1 MPDQSSEDTLL
12 LVDPDL
18 DFLDWSTKHLSAKN
32 LRVLRCDNAAN
43 AVKVIEKTPVSVVVA
58 AMELEPFDGMEL
70 LGRILQQSPQTLV
83 ILTAGF
89 PTTGQ
94 IIEATQRGAHDVLRK
109 ESLAFELRP
118 VVESALQTQDDRRSA
133 GQPDA
138 EMPKH
143 DGRVKM
149 IGISRALQEV
159 FKLVGRVARS
169 DAPVLI
175 AGESGTGKELVA
187 KAVHEYSPRRQKEM
201 ITINCGAIP
210 ENLLESELFGHEKGS
225 FTGAIARRAGR
236 FEQADGGTLFLDE
249 IGDMP
254 LSIQVKL
261 LRVLQDGSFSRVG
274 ANETLTTDVRIV
286 AATHKNLTD
295 EVAAGRFR
303 EDLYYRL
310 NVVEIKIPALRE
322 RMEDIPLLAE
332 YFLQR
337 ITRKNGMARIRISA
351 EAITTLQSHHWPG
364 NVRELENTIAR
375 ACALASSQILLPAD
389 IPLASAPRKSAAG
402 LHGGARPVDQ
412 RRPFRRGSPRMA
424 ERRNRR
430 PDSRTRGRRSQGSL
444 QHAQPADRGFTQT
457 ACPTRSDMLHIVEHP
472 LIADELTR
480 LRDPACPSPEFRQR
494 VRRIASLM
502 VPAGHREFR
511 NHGRAVQ
518 HAAGNHRGGEID
530 PWCHPGADFARR
542 IGISRWISR
551 PDPPRVRRPHRPGAE

>member
-1 MPDQSSEDTLL
+1 VAAGTVRGIFIVFSGVSLFHFRPHPAMAEVSTEDTLL

-18 DFLDWSTKHLSAKN
+18 DFLEWATKHLAANN
-32 LRVLRCDNAAN
+32 LRILRCDNAQN
-43 AVKVIEKTPVSVVVA
+43 ALKVVEKTRVGVVVA
-58 AMELEPFDGMEL
+58 AMEMEPFDGMEF
-70 LGRILQQSPQTLV
+70 LGRVMQQSPQTLV

-118 VVESALQTQDDRRSA
+118 VVESALQTQEERRSA
-133 GQPDA
+133 DQSPA
-138 EMPKH
+138 ELPKH

-149 IGISRALQEV
+149 IGVSRALQEV

-187 KAVHEYSPRRQKEM
+187 KAVHEYSMRRQKEM

-254 LSIQVKL
+254 LTIQVKL

-274 ANETLTTDVRIV
+274 SNETITTDVRII
-286 AATHKNLTD
+286 AATHKNLSE

-310 NVVEIKIPALRE
+310 NVVEIRIPPLRE
-322 RMEDIPLLAE
+322 RLEDIPLLAE
-332 YFLQR
+332 FFLQR
-337 ITRKNGMARIRISA
+337 ITKKNGMARIRLSA
-351 EAITTLQSHHWPG
+351 EAINALQSHTWPG

-375 ACALASSQILLPAD
+375 ACALASSSILLPAD
-389 IPLASAPRKSAAG
+389 IPLASAPGKSPALISGAIDQLINLAPAGEELLSWASREIAGRVVERADGDLKEASVTLNLSAAD
-402 LHGGARPVDQ
+402 LRKLLAR
-412 RRPFRRGSPRMA
+412 
-424 ERRNRR
+424 
-430 PDSRTRGRRSQGSL
+430 
-444 QHAQPADRGFTQT
+444 
-457 ACPTRSDMLHIVEHP
+457 
-472 LIADELTR
+472 
-480 LRDPACPSPEFRQR
+480 
-494 VRRIASLM
+494 
-502 VPAGHREFR
+502 
-511 NHGRAVQ
+511 
-518 HAAGNHRGGEID
+518 
-530 PWCHPGADFARR
+530 
-542 IGISRWISR
+542 
-551 PDPPRVRRPHRPGAE
+551 

>member
-1 MPDQSSEDTLL
+1 MSETAQEDTLL

-18 DFLDWSTKHLSAKN
+18 DFLDWATKHLFAKN
-32 LRVLRCDNAAN
+32 LKILRCDNAAN
-43 AVKVIEKTPVSVVVA
+43 AVKVVEKTPVGVVVA

-70 LGRILQQSPQTLV
+70 LGRILQHSPNTMI

-89 PTTGQ
+89 PSTGQ

-109 ESLAFELRP
+109 ESLPFELRT
-118 VVESALQTQDDRRSA
+118 VVESALQMREERRSA
-133 GQPDA
+133 GKPAA
-138 EMPKH
+138 ELPKN

-149 IGISRALQEV
+149 IGISRALQGV
-159 FKLVGRVARS
+159 FKMVGRVARS

-187 KAVHEYSPRRQKEM
+187 KAVHEYSPRHHKEM

-274 ANETLTTDVRIV
+274 SNENLTTDVRII
-286 AATHKNLTD
+286 AATHKNLTE

-310 NVVEIKIPALRE
+310 NVVEIRIPALRE
-322 RMEDIPLLAE
+322 RLEDIPLLAE
-332 YFLQR
+332 FFLQR
-337 ITRKNGMARIRISA
+337 ITRKNGMARIRLTA
-351 EAITTLQSHHWPG
+351 EGVNLLQSHTWPG

-375 ACALASSQILLPAD
+375 ACALATSNILLPAD
-389 IPLASAPRKSAAG
+389 IPLSSIPGKSPALLGNAIDQLINLAPTDDKLLAWANREIAG
-402 LHGGARPVDQ
+402 R
-412 RRPFRRGSPRMA
+412 
-424 ERRNRR
+424 
-430 PDSRTRGRRSQGSL
+430 
-444 QHAQPADRGFTQT
+444 
-457 ACPTRSDMLHIVEHP
+457 IVER
-472 LIADELTR
+472 ADGDLKKAANSLNVSVSD
-480 LRDPACPSPEFRQR
+480 LRD
-494 VRRIASLM
+494 ILK
-502 VPAGHREFR
+502 
-511 NHGRAVQ
+511 N
-518 HAAGNHRGGEID
+518 
-530 PWCHPGADFARR
+530 
-542 IGISRWISR
+542 
-551 PDPPRVRRPHRPGAE
+551 

>member
-1 MPDQSSEDTLL
+1 MPENNSEDTLL

-18 DFLDWSTKHLSAKN
+18 DFLDWATKHLAANN
-32 LRVLRCDNAAN
+32 LRVLRCDNAGN
-43 AVKVIEKTPVSVVVA
+43 ALKVIEKTTVSVVVS
-58 AMELEPFDGMEL
+58 AMDMEPFDGMEL
-70 LGRILQQSPQTLV
+70 LGRIMQQSPQTLV

-118 VVESALQTQDDRRSA
+118 VVESALQTQEDRRSSFN
-133 GQPDA
+133 QPTA
-138 EMPKH
+138 EIPKS

-159 FKLVGRVARS
+159 FKLVGRVARA

-187 KAVHEYSPRRQKEM
+187 KAVHEYSPRRQNEM

-254 LSIQVKL
+254 LGIQVKL
-261 LRVLQDGSFSRVG
+261 LRVLQDGTFSRVG
-274 ANETLTTDVRIV
+274 ANETLKTDVRIV
-286 AATHKNLTD
+286 AATHKNLSE

-303 EDLYYRL
+303 EDLFYRL
-310 NVVEIKIPALRE
+310 NVVEIKIPALRD
-322 RMEDIPLLAE
+322 RKEDIPLLAE

-337 ITRKNGMARIRISA
+337 ITRKNGLGRIRISE
-351 EAITTLQSHHWPG
+351 EAIATLQSHRWPG

-375 ACALASSQILLPAD
+375 ACALATSNILLPAD
-389 IPLASAPRKSAAG
+389 IPLASTPRK
-402 LHGGARPVDQ
+402 L
-412 RRPFRRGSPRMA
+412 
-424 ERRNRR
+424 
-430 PDSRTRGRRSQGSL
+430 PDAL
-444 QHAQPADRGFTQT
+444 
-457 ACPTRSDMLHIVEHP
+457 
-472 LIADELTR
+472 
-480 LRDPACPSPEFRQR
+480 
-494 VRRIASLM
+494 
-502 VPAGHREFR
+502 
-511 NHGRAVQ
+511 
-518 HAAGNHRGGEID
+518 HAAMDQVIKAAPTEGEVLE
-530 PWCHPGADFARR
+530 
-542 IGISRWISR
+542 WISR
-551 PDPPRVRRPHRPGAE
+551 EVSKRVLENHSGDFKEAAKALHMPLASLRKLLALKD

>member
-1 MPDQSSEDTLL
+1 MSEPIPEDTLL

-18 DFLDWSTKHLSAKN
+18 DFLDWATKHLFAQN
-32 LRVLRCDNAAN
+32 LKILRCDNAAN
-43 AVKVIEKTPVSVVVA
+43 AVKVVEKTPVGVVVA

-70 LGRILQQSPQTLV
+70 LGRILQHSPNTMV

-89 PTTGQ
+89 PSTGQ

-109 ESLAFELRP
+109 ESLPFELRT
-118 VVESALQTQDDRRSA
+118 VVESALQMREERRSA
-133 GQPDA
+133 GKPAA
-138 EMPKH
+138 ELPKN

-149 IGISRALQEV
+149 IGISRALQGV
-159 FKLVGRVARS
+159 FKMVGRVARS

-187 KAVHEYSPRRQKEM
+187 KAVHEYSPRHHKEM

-274 ANETLTTDVRIV
+274 SNENLSTDVRII
-286 AATHKNLTD
+286 AATHKNLTE

-310 NVVEIKIPALRE
+310 NVVEIRIPALRE
-322 RMEDIPLLAE
+322 RIEDIPLLAE
-332 YFLQR
+332 FFLQR
-337 ITRKNGMARIRISA
+337 ITRKNGMARIRLTA
-351 EAITTLQSHHWPG
+351 EAINLLQSHTWPG

-375 ACALASSQILLPAD
+375 ACALATSNILLPAD
-389 IPLASAPRKSAAG
+389 IPLASIPGKSPAMLSGALDQLINLAPTDEDLLHWASREIAGRMVERADGDLKEAALALQLSVAG
-402 LHGGARPVDQ
+402 L
-412 RRPFRRGSPRMA
+412 
-424 ERRNRR
+424 
-430 PDSRTRGRRSQGSL
+430 RSL
-444 QHAQPADRGFTQT
+444 
-457 ACPTRSDMLHIVEHP
+457 LK
-472 LIADELTR
+472 
-480 LRDPACPSPEFRQR
+480 
-494 VRRIASLM
+494 
-502 VPAGHREFR
+502 
-511 NHGRAVQ
+511 N
-518 HAAGNHRGGEID
+518 
-530 PWCHPGADFARR
+530 
-542 IGISRWISR
+542 
-551 PDPPRVRRPHRPGAE
+551 

>member
-1 MPDQSSEDTLL
+1 MSDSPQEDTLL

-18 DFLDWSTKHLSAKN
+18 DFLDWATKHLFANN
-32 LRVLRCDNAAN
+32 LRVLRCDNASN
-43 AVKVIEKTPVSVVVA
+43 ALKVIEKTEVSVIVA

-70 LGRILQQSPQTLV
+70 LGRIMQQSPKTLV

-118 VVESALQTQDDRRSA
+118 IVESALQIQDDRRSA

-274 ANETLTTDVRIV
+274 SNETLTTDVRIV
-286 AATHKNLTD
+286 AATHKNLVE
-295 EVAAGRFR
+295 EVAGGRFR

-351 EAITTLQSHHWPG
+351 EAITTLQTHHWPG

-375 ACALASSQILLPAD
+375 ACALATSQILLPAD
-389 IPLASAPRKSAAG
+389 IPLASSPRKSPAGFAA
-402 LHGGARPVDQ
+402 AIDQ
-412 RRPFRRGSPRMA
+412 VINDAPSGT
-424 ERRNRR
+424 
-430 PDSRTRGRRSQGSL
+430 D
-444 QHAQPADRGFTQT
+444 
-457 ACPTRSDMLHIVEHP
+457 
-472 LIADELTR
+472 LIAWLSSEIAGRVLERAGGDLKEASVALNIPLAELR
-480 LRDPACPSPEFRQR
+480 KLLAQKP
-494 VRRIASLM
+494 
-502 VPAGHREFR
+502 
-511 NHGRAVQ
+511 
-518 HAAGNHRGGEID
+518 
-530 PWCHPGADFARR
+530 
-542 IGISRWISR
+542 
-551 PDPPRVRRPHRPGAE
+551 

>member
-1 MPDQSSEDTLL
+1 MADSSVEDTLL

-18 DFLDWSTKHLSAKN
+18 DFLDWATKHLTANN
-32 LRVLRCDNAAN
+32 LRILRCDNAAN
-43 AVKVIEKTPVSVVVA
+43 AIKVVEKTTISVVVA
-58 AMELEPFDGMEL
+58 AMDMEPFDGMEL
-70 LGRILQQSPQTLV
+70 LGRILQHSPQTLV
-83 ILTAGF
+83 VLTAGF

-133 GQPDA
+133 DQPA
-138 EMPKH
+138 SELPKN

-149 IGISRALQEV
+149 IGVSRALQEV

-254 LSIQVKL
+254 LTIQVKL

-274 ANETLTTDVRIV
+274 ANETITTDVRII
-286 AATHKNLTD
+286 AATHKNLTE

-310 NVVEIKIPALRE
+310 NVVEIRIPPLRE
-322 RMEDIPLLAE
+322 RLEDVPLLAE
-332 YFLQR
+332 FFLQR
-337 ITRKNGMARIRISA
+337 ITRKNGMARIRLSA
-351 EAITTLQSHHWPG
+351 EAINALQSHSWPG

-375 ACALASSQILLPAD
+375 ACALATSNILLPAD
-389 IPLASAPRKSAAG
+389 IPLASAPGKSPAVVSAAIDQLINLAPTG
-402 LHGGARPVDQ
+402 VDLLDWAKTEIAGRTLDRADGDIKQ
-412 RRPFRRGSPRMA
+412 ASLLLNLPPA
-424 ERRNRR
+424 ELRKI
-430 PDSRTRGRRSQGSL
+430 L
-444 QHAQPADRGFTQT
+444 
-457 ACPTRSDMLHIVEHP
+457 TRSP
-472 LIADELTR
+472 
-480 LRDPACPSPEFRQR
+480 
-494 VRRIASLM
+494 
-502 VPAGHREFR
+502 
-511 NHGRAVQ
+511 
-518 HAAGNHRGGEID
+518 
-530 PWCHPGADFARR
+530 
-542 IGISRWISR
+542 
-551 PDPPRVRRPHRPGAE
+551 

>member
-1 MPDQSSEDTLL
+1 MWRGFFTCQAPLPCFTPPVRAMPENLYEDTLL

-18 DFLDWSTKHLSAKN
+18 DFLDWATKHLFANN

-43 AVKVIEKTPVSVVVA
+43 AIKVIEKTAISVVVA

-70 LGRILQQSPQTLV
+70 LGRILDQSPQTLV
-83 ILTAGF
+83 VLTAGF

-133 GQPDA
+133 GQQDA
-138 EMPKH
+138 EMPKP

-149 IGISRALQEV
+149 IGVSRSLQEV

-261 LRVLQDGSFSRVG
+261 LRVLQDGTFSRVG
-274 ANETLTTDVRIV
+274 ANETLSTDVRIV
-286 AATHKNLTD
+286 AATHKNLTE

-310 NVVEIKIPALRE
+310 NVVEIKIPALRD
-322 RMEDIPLLAE
+322 RLEDIPLLAE

-337 ITRKNGMARIRISA
+337 LTRKNGMARIRISA
-351 EAITTLQSHHWPG
+351 EAVAVLQAHHWPG

-389 IPLASAPRKSAAG
+389 IPLASAPRRSPALFSAAIDQMIDTAPSG
-402 LHGGARPVDQ
+402 VDLLDWLQ
-412 RRPFRRGSPRMA
+412 GEVA
-424 ERRNRR
+424 
-430 PDSRTRGRRSQGSL
+430 GRVL
-444 QHAQPADRGFTQT
+444 E
-457 ACPTRSDMLHIVEHP
+457 RSDGDFKKASATLKVP
-472 LIADELTR
+472 VPELR
-480 LRDPACPSPEFRQR
+480 KIL
-494 VRRIASLM
+494 
-502 VPAGHREFR
+502 
-511 NHGRAVQ
+511 
-518 HAAGNHRGGEID
+518 
-530 PWCHPGADFARR
+530 ARK
-542 IGISRWISR
+542 
-551 PDPPRVRRPHRPGAE
+551 E